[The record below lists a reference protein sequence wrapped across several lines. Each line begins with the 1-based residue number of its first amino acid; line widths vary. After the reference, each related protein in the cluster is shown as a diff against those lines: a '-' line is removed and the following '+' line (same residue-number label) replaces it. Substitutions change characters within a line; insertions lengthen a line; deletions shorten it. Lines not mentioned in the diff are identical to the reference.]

1 MKIVRN
7 NIIPFRGFKA
17 VNLFGILFVRKDVTF
32 SEIDLRHEEI
42 HTEQY
47 KELWYIGFIFMYL
60 YFWIRNL
67 FCYGFTHKAYRMI
80 PFEQEAYE
88 NQYVRLYLK
97 YRPKN
102 AWKYYDV

>member
-7 NIIPFRGFKA
+7 NIIPFKGFKA

-42 HTEQY
+42 HTKQY
-47 KELWYIGFIFMYL
+47 RELWYVGFIFMYL
-60 YFWIRNL
+60 YFWIKNL
-67 FCYGFTHKAYRMI
+67 FHYGFTHEAYRKI

-88 NQYVRLYLK
+88 NQYVKLYLK
-97 YRPKN
+97 YRIKN
-102 AWKYYDV
+102 AWKYYVV